1 MNCAASVADDGSWGI
16 SPNGQFDAYALE
28 QLNKIREE
36 VGFPLPVTSGYRCT
50 NHPIEADKRRAGRP
64 VGAHTTGKAVDIG
77 VSGKDAHRL
86 CAVAIINDVP
96 RVGVNQKDLPDLYTL
111 IGIYPDLTPP
121 SGHTRRLSC
130 TTSK

>member
-1 MNCAASVADDGSWGI
+1 MSYFSDDELRCKCGCGQLG
-16 SPNGQFDAYALE
+16 PNGQFDPHALE

-36 VGFPLPVTSGYRCT
+36 VGFALPVTSGYRCA

-86 CAVAIINDVP
+86 CAVAVINDVP
-96 RVGVNQKDLPDLYTL
+96 RIGVNQKGSARFIHLDWDLSRPNPTIWSY
-111 IGIYPDLTPP
+111 
-121 SGHTRRLSC
+121 
-130 TTSK
+130 